1 MFVNGSPRFVFSHMV
16 ENQHACHHHRWQ
28 VYNNNSSRFGKFI
41 SINFSNGGFIEGG
54 KVIDYLLEKIRV
66 VRQNAGERS
75 FHIFYNICS
84 EPQDARYK
92 LGPVTKFVYP
102 SQAGVA
108 KDESID
114 DAGDWVRVKEGCVF
128 MSLLPPPAR
137 DAMLACM
144 KESCE

>member
-1 MFVNGSPRFVFSHMV
+1 MV
-16 ENQHACHHHRWQ
+16 ENHHAFHHRRWQ

-92 LGPVTKFVYP
+92 LGPVTKFVYLLR
-102 SQAGVA
+102 QAWPRTSRSTTQAIGSASRKGAFLDPYTLSARCRVGVH
-108 KDESID
+108 
-114 DAGDWVRVKEGCVF
+114 EGE
-128 MSLLPPPAR
+128 L
-137 DAMLACM
+137 
-144 KESCE
+144 